1 MTSIVLAGF
10 LYTFRK
16 DRRDL
21 LATGS
26 LYLLLI
32 APAAMIYGF
41 ADPEVRRSLSLARS
55 VTENNCWAISL
66 SVLLMFFTASSCFFQ
81 NQIAQR
87 LIRLASAL
95 LWTVVIALPLFF
107 IGYWLSHG
115 TLLSPDIIIALW
127 QTNPAEAIEYVS
139 FKGNTL
145 IAVLIASAVFL
156 GTVCIRTM
164 TCRQSLGIYNKA
176 IPIITVLMLSCSI
189 YSAFKTAGNATVG
202 IITSAFDKVHELDT
216 FKKQLEQRKTL
227 VASLANIS
235 QQGRNGLFVIVIG
248 ESQSRDRMSA
258 YGYGR
263 DTTPWLLQNRSDKHF
278 VLMNNAYSCYPNT
291 VRALEQALS
300 ARSQFSSRKLA
311 DSPSIVEIAKA
322 AGYEISWISNQNML
336 GIWDTPTTVMANE
349 ADHLVWMNQTVGRKI
364 QSAHFDDIL
373 ADELK
378 KIPVKPE
385 AKQLVILH
393 ALGCH
398 ANYHSRYPS
407 SFDIWPGKDG
417 SYDNAVRFSDEVT
430 RQIYAAVKDRP
441 DFQVLVFM
449 SDHGEDP
456 KFGHTIDPFTWPMVR
471 IPLWAAFSDA
481 FGETAP
487 EVVNNFRNNA
497 NQPFTNDM
505 FFDLAC
511 GILNVKTHPFY
522 DKNNDPTSFD
532 YSRSIEMLT
541 TVEGKFRIADDPKM
555 VAK

>member
-1 MTSIVLAGF
+1 
-10 LYTFRK
+10 
-16 DRRDL
+16 
-21 LATGS
+21 
-26 LYLLLI
+26 
-32 APAAMIYGF
+32 
-41 ADPEVRRSLSLARS
+41 
-55 VTENNCWAISL
+55 
-66 SVLLMFFTASSCFFQ
+66 
-81 NQIAQR
+81 
-87 LIRLASAL
+87 
-95 LWTVVIALPLFF
+95 
-107 IGYWLSHG
+107 
-115 TLLSPDIIIALW
+115 
-127 QTNPAEAIEYVS
+127 
-139 FKGNTL
+139 
-145 IAVLIASAVFL
+145 
-156 GTVCIRTM
+156 
-164 TCRQSLGIYNKA
+164 
-176 IPIITVLMLSCSI
+176 
-189 YSAFKTAGNATVG
+189 
-202 IITSAFDKVHELDT
+202 
-216 FKKQLEQRKTL
+216 
-227 VASLANIS
+227 
-235 QQGRNGLFVIVIG
+235 
-248 ESQSRDRMSA
+248 
-258 YGYGR
+258 
-263 DTTPWLLQNRSDKHF
+263 
-278 VLMNNAYSCYPNT
+278 
-291 VRALEQALS
+291 
-300 ARSQFSSRKLA
+300 
-311 DSPSIVEIAKA
+311 
-322 AGYEISWISNQNML
+322 ML

-378 KIPVKPE
+378 KIPVKPD

-456 KFGHTIDPFTWPMVR
+456 KFGHTIDPFTWPMLR

-481 FGETAP
+481 FGETASG
-487 EVVNNFRNNA
+487 VVNNFRNNA